1 MVTRTPRRC
10 TASRPVAGDLRPAIS
25 QAGLT
30 PRSPEPAFGRDD
42 QAFRIRV
49 KRFGNEPLVDLR
61 TVGVGGSRR
70 APVRQ
75 PVRRERVGV
84 PQGLGGKPAESR
96 TPAVCPQP
104 SQPSEWCVCLASR
117 SFISCAMR
125 AATRLPPAEQRDEL
139 APSHHSIT
147 SSARASSVGVP
158 IMIGRAAVFLHA
170 DGQSEGRGWDNR
182 PTIPCFV
189 RCCSPLRYSGDWPRA
204 KKQQCN
210 RRSRKRLTARVES
223 PRASQS
229 D

>member
-1 MVTRTPRRC
+1 
-10 TASRPVAGDLRPAIS
+10 
-25 QAGLT
+25 
-30 PRSPEPAFGRDD
+30 
-42 QAFRIRV
+42 
-49 KRFGNEPLVDLR
+49 
-61 TVGVGGSRR
+61 
-70 APVRQ
+70 
-75 PVRRERVGV
+75 
-84 PQGLGGKPAESR
+84 
-96 TPAVCPQP
+96 
-104 SQPSEWCVCLASR
+104 
-117 SFISCAMR
+117 MR